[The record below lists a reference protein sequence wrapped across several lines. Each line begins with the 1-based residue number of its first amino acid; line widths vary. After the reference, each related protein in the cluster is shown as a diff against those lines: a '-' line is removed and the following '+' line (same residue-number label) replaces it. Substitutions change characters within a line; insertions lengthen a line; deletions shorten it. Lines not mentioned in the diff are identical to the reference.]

1 MSNCS
6 LLSSICF
13 SDLLRFLNFLM
24 LTLPEEMGPEEQF
37 SSDLMFCVVCV
48 QSQTCFA
55 FDFNDQITTSP
66 MARHLLPFCRHQQ
79 NVLSEVLELDS
90 PAVAFT

>member
-1 MSNCS
+1 M
-6 LLSSICF
+6 
-13 SDLLRFLNFLM
+13 D
-24 LTLPEEMGPEEQF
+24 PEEQF

-90 PAVAFT
+90 PAVAFTLINSVFCGLKYPSLVIGGND

>member
-1 MSNCS
+1 
-6 LLSSICF
+6 
-13 SDLLRFLNFLM
+13 
-24 LTLPEEMGPEEQF
+24 MGPEEQF

-55 FDFNDQITTSP
+55 FDFNDQITTSL
-66 MARHLLPFCRHQQ
+66 ARHILPFCRHQQ